1 MTEDDLA
8 VAGVIGEDGRQ
19 VVVAEELAEGEAP
32 DVMIGETENAD
43 R

>member
-8 VAGVIGEDGRQ
+8 VAGMIGEDGRQ
-19 VVVAEELAEGEAP
+19 VVVAEELAEWEVP

-43 R
+43 S

>member
-8 VAGVIGEDGRQ
+8 VAGGTGEDGRQ
-19 VVVAEELAEGEAP
+19 VVVAVDLAEGVVP